1 MAFDDLF
8 IIDDNST
15 LSAYL
20 TQIYRFFGLYILRL
34 GFLLLSVY
42 T

>member
-20 TQIYRFFGLYILRL
+20 TQIYRFWALY
-34 GFLLLSVY
+34 S
-42 T
+42 